1 METSYIQRLPVAEN
15 TAARSIEAKAFWE
28 PGSAPVLTIDEGMV
42 GKAERASV
50 PNESN
55 GVLKMAFSYKDGK
68 VFFMGVA
75 DPDSFELT
83 YGSIMKALD
92 LLSDA
97 VNNRTRER
105 NYFKKYVELLMGDIT
120 EDDFAREIEGNESL
134 YVAQPY
140 REASKADLRLALD
153 LVENGNLMDVD
164 SIDDMADL
172 FSFKYLSVKNVINA
186 IRG

>member
-1 METSYIQRLPVAEN
+1 MENSYVQRIPVTEN
-15 TAARSIEAKAFWE
+15 RAARSLEAKAFWE
-28 PGSAPVLTIDEGMV
+28 PGSTPVLTIDNGLVER
-42 GKAERASV
+42 AERASI

-55 GVLKMAFSYKDGK
+55 GILKMAFSYKNGK

-75 DPDSFELT
+75 DTESFELT

-105 NYFKKYVELLMGDIT
+105 NYFKKYAELLMGDIT
-120 EDDFAREIEGNESL
+120 EDEFAHEIEENESL
-134 YVAQPY
+134 YVVQPC
-140 REASKADLRLALD
+140 REASISDLRLALD
-153 LVENGNLMDVD
+153 LVENGSLMDVD

-172 FSFKYLSVKNVINA
+172 FSFKYQSVKKVINA

>member
-1 METSYIQRLPVAEN
+1 METSYVQRVPVAEN
-15 TAARSIEAKAFWE
+15 KAARSIEARAFWE
-28 PGSAPVLTIDEGMV
+28 PGSSPVLTVEKGIV
-42 GKAERASV
+42 GRLEKASI

-55 GVLKMAFSYKDGK
+55 GVLKMAFSYRDGK

-75 DPDSFELT
+75 DPESFELT

-120 EDDFAREIEGNESL
+120 EDEFAREIESNEQL

-140 REASKADLRLALD
+140 REVSISDLRLALD
-153 LVENGNLMDVD
+153 LVENGGLMDVD
-164 SIDDMADL
+164 SIDDMVDL
-172 FSFKYLSVKNVINA
+172 FSFKYQSVKKVINA